1 MNNFYDHQLNQD
13 QNAYDDYCDE
23 NDLKPKHKFKAFNKV
38 KVNPRSISQ
47 QEREEMFNSRKTPTS
62 LSLPGFLGFDY
73 ENVSLLPH

>member
-13 QNAYDDYCDE
+13 QNAYGDYFE
-23 NDLKPKHKFKAFNKV
+23 NDDKPKHKFKAPN